1 MSLPEKELEMRL
13 EKVRELLEK
22 RDLAA
27 LLVYYDELNIA
38 NGWYLSG
45 WCPQFE
51 SGCVF
56 VPQEAEPMILG
67 GPESEPFAQTD
78 SSIKKTRNI
87 PVFMVPGEEYP
98 NARISSFAEVF
109 AEVGLGR
116 RGERIGIVGL
126 SRMPLGFYELLC
138 KSLPDV
144 ELVDVTPEY
153 ERFRECKSPWE
164 IGEIRRAFALA
175 TEAFQAMESR
185 VGAGVKEVEIAAT
198 GEYRARSLGANG
210 FAFQT
215 IVAGGE
221 RSNAVVPTASG
232 KILQEG
238 ETVMLGLSPRV
249 SGYAGVFGY
258 TMVVGNAGEAVHRCF
273 HDLAEAY
280 RITRDH
286 LRPGIRGK
294 DLDRYTREFLVERG
308 YGKYLVC
315 PFVHTIGL
323 MEAES
328 PFFGPRSEEVLQPN
342 MTVCIDVSVFSVPG
356 VNGVRFESGY
366 LITEEGA
373 EPLSPSMEGRI
384 LGISG

>member
-1 MSLPEKELEMRL
+1 
-13 EKVRELLEK
+13 
-22 RDLAA
+22 
-27 LLVYYDELNIA
+27 
-38 NGWYLSG
+38 
-45 WCPQFE
+45 
-51 SGCVF
+51 
-56 VPQEAEPMILG
+56 
-67 GPESEPFAQTD
+67 
-78 SSIKKTRNI
+78 
-87 PVFMVPGEEYP
+87 
-98 NARISSFAEVF
+98 
-109 AEVGLGR
+109 
-116 RGERIGIVGL
+116 
-126 SRMPLGFYELLC
+126 MPLGVYELLC

-280 RITRDH
+280 
-286 LRPGIRGK
+286 
-294 DLDRYTREFLVERG
+294 
-308 YGKYLVC
+308 
-315 PFVHTIGL
+315 
-323 MEAES
+323 
-328 PFFGPRSEEVLQPN
+328 
-342 MTVCIDVSVFSVPG
+342 
-356 VNGVRFESGY
+356 
-366 LITEEGA
+366 
-373 EPLSPSMEGRI
+373 
-384 LGISG
+384 